1 MAKRTQT
8 AQNHVARSRILE
20 SKSRSRFPIARSR
33 LESGSSLTLNC
44 TTRAREDHMRGRDFG
59 QKLSDSQC
67 AHLALANHTS
77 ALVTSSRARD
87 LCCAVATSARNTLTL
102 RMHKSRSRLSHTRS
116 RLVL

>member
-8 AQNHVARSRILE
+8 AQ
-20 SKSRSRFPIARSR
+20 
-33 LESGSSLTLNC
+33 SGNTS
-44 TTRAREDHMRGRDFG
+44 RARAVWKASRARDFHMRGRDFG
-59 QKLSDSQC
+59 QKLYDSQC

-77 ALVTSSRARD
+77 ALATSSRARD

>member
-1 MAKRTQT
+1 MAKRIQT
-8 AQNHVARSRILE
+8 AQNHVARSRMLE
-20 SKSRSRFPIARSR
+20 STSRSRLPIARSR

-77 ALVTSSRARD
+77 ALATSSRARD
-87 LCCAVATSARNTLTL
+87 LCCAVAT
-102 RMHKSRSRLSHTRS
+102 
-116 RLVL
+116 